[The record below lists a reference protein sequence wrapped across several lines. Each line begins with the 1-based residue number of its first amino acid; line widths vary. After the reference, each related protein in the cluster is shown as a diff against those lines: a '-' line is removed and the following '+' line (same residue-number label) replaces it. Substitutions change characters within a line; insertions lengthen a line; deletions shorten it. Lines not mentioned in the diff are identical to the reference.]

1 MQRKLKELEGEGLSR
16 QLIPVAHK
24 GTVLEHGG
32 REYLNLSSNDYLGIS
47 ANADLQS
54 EFLASLDGSG
64 FVMGALSSR
73 LLTGNSPCI
82 EEFEGYVAGLY
93 GNACLSYNSGYHANV
108 GILPALVS
116 RGDLVVADRLAHA
129 SLVDGIRLCRCEF
142 KRFRHNDCEALEQ
155 ILRHAAGKYG
165 QVYIVTESVFSMD
178 GDTACLER
186 IVELKERYGAR
197 LYLDEAHA
205 FGVVGDS
212 GLGCARD
219 RGLAGRVDYLVCTL
233 GKAAASEGA
242 FLICDAATKQ
252 WLVNASRTLIYTTA
266 APPINV
272 LWTHFVVRKIT
283 EMNAERQHLKR
294 LTARLRSLLKDF
306 RILGDSHIVPLVT
319 GENEACLRLSEQM
332 RQRGVWA
339 MPVRY
344 PSVPRGEARIR
355 LSLSAAMTEQQIDK
369 VYESILA

>member
-1 MQRKLKELEGEGLSR
+1 MQRKLKELEDTGLSR
-16 QLIPVAHK
+16 RLTSVVQK
-24 GTVLEHGG
+24 GTTLEHRG

-47 ANADLQS
+47 ANADIQS
-54 EFLASLDGSG
+54 EFLASLDGSA

-82 EEFEGYVAGLY
+82 EAFERYVAGLY
-93 GNACLSYNSGYHANV
+93 GNECLVYNSGYHANV

-129 SLVDGIRLCRCEF
+129 SLIDGIRLCGCEF
-142 KRFRHNDCEALEQ
+142 KRFRHNDCEELEL
-155 ILRHAAGKYG
+155 ILQRAAGKYG
-165 QVYIVTESVFSMD
+165 GIYIVTESVFSMD
-178 GDTACLER
+178 GDTADLER
-186 IVELKERYGAR
+186 IVALKERYGAR

-205 FGVVGDS
+205 FGVAGDS
-212 GLGCARD
+212 GLGCAHA

-272 LWTHFVVRKIT
+272 MWTHFVVRKIT
-283 EMNAERQHLKR
+283 EMNAERLRLEK
-294 LTARLRSLLKDF
+294 LTARLRTRLKDF
-306 RILGDSHIVPLVT
+306 RILGDTHIIPLVT
-319 GENEACLRLSEQM
+319 GENEACIRLCERM
-332 RQRGVWA
+332 RSRGVWA

-355 LSLSAAMTEQQIDK
+355 LSLSAAMTEQQIDMA
-369 VYESILA
+369 YESIQA